1 VRDRMPAQ
9 HDAGPRESTRSRGP
23 EHTALAPITPPHVP
37 ITLLHVPITLPHVP
51 ITLLH
56 VPFTPPH
63 VAVTGTF
70 REVPAGDFASSTRS
84 TPLS

>member
-1 VRDRMPAQ
+1 VRDRIPAQ

-23 EHTALAPITPPHVP
+23 EHTALAPITP
-37 ITLLHVPITLPHVP
+37 PHVP